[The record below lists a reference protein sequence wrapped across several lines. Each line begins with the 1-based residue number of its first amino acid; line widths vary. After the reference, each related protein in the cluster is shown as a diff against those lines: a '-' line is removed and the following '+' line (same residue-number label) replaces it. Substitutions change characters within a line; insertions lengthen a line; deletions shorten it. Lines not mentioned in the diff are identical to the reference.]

1 MKKTVLGVSLLTTIF
16 CTNAF
21 SGIEVINHSIPFSKL
36 PTEIKAEVE
45 SYYVGGC
52 QEISEDPEMPREN
65 PKITFDKG
73 FIVNIDFNGD
83 GLKDYLIKSS
93 EVTCEGAYSMFTG
106 SSDGFLDIY
115 FQGQNDQ
122 YEHVLHYWLG
132 REGLELKKTK
142 DGYRF
147 TSEYNESYLA
157 WDKNQNKFLSYYGP
171 EKRLDLLEI
180 GNEDA
185 STTQTSSQSSAILKS
200 VLNQK

>member
-115 FQGQNDQ
+115 FQNQNGQ
-122 YEHVLHYWLG
+122 YEHVLNYWLG

-147 TSEYNESYLA
+147 ISEYNESYLA
-157 WDKNQNKFLSYYGP
+157 WDKKQNKFLSYYGP
-171 EKRLDLLEI
+171 EKRLDVLEI
-180 GNEDA
+180 GDEDA
-185 STTQTSSQSSAILKS
+185 TTTQTSSQSSEILKS
-200 VLNQK
+200 VLTQQ

>member
-1 MKKTVLGVSLLTTIF
+1 MKKTILGVSLLTAFF

-21 SGIEVINHSIPFSKL
+21 PGIKVVNKGIPINSL
-36 PTEIKAEVE
+36 PSEIKTGIE

-52 QEISEDPEMPREN
+52 KEISEDPEMPRKN

-73 FIVNIDFNGD
+73 FIVNVDFNGD
-83 GLKDYLIKSS
+83 GLKDYIIRSS

-115 FQGQNDQ
+115 FQNQNGQ
-122 YEHVLHYWLG
+122 YEHVLNYWLG

-147 TSEYNESYLA
+147 ISEYNESYLA
-157 WDKNQNKFLSYYGP
+157 WDKKQNKFLSYYGP
-171 EKRLDLLEI
+171 EKRLDVLEI
-180 GNEDA
+180 GDEDA
-185 STTQTSSQSSAILKS
+185 TTTQTSSQSSEILKS
-200 VLNQK
+200 VLTQQ